1 MEIIFPTPGAE
12 HAKDIASGAI
22 PTVCK
27 KRERF
32 GFVMGA
38 EKHASNTL
46 SHS

>member
-12 HAKDIASGAI
+12 HTKDIASGAI

-32 GFVMGA
+32 RICDGGR
-38 EKHASNTL
+38 KTRI
-46 SHS
+46 